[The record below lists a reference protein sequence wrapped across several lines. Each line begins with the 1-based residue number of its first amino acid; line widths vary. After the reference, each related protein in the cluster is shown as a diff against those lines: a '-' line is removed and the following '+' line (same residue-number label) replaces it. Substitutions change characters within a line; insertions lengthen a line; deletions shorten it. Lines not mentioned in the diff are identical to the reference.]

1 MMCYLLEHN
10 RIYSIF
16 GILVI
21 LGIAYA
27 CSTNRRQIALKQIF
41 SSLVLLGISAFF
53 MLKTV
58 IGQRLILVLSRGIG
72 YLYQAADKG
81 IEFVFGALSVVQEPW
96 GFVFAFK
103 ILPAL
108 VFFSAFMAFIS
119 YSGITQVFVRVISS
133 MVGPVLGISGPETV
147 CTVANSF
154 LGQTEAP
161 LLIRSYLPSLT
172 KSEFALVMISGMA
185 SMSSALIAVLA
196 RMGVPLEHLLAA
208 SIMSIPASILLSK
221 LLYPET
227 EVSQTAGAHNIID
240 QVREESLF
248 SALATGTSEGLS
260 LALNVGAMLI
270 AVIALLGLL
279 NEFLST
285 LSGVIYYYAG
295 LSFAPVTLDKIFAL
309 LGVPFGWLL
318 GLTGDE
324 AFYAGDL
331 LGTKVAINELVAY
344 SKLITLPL
352 SYRTKAL
359 LTYALAGFSN
369 FSCIGIQLGGI
380 GALVPQRRAW
390 LSQIGLRA
398 VLGGALANI
407 LSALVANILL

>member
-1 MMCYLLEHN
+1 
-10 RIYSIF
+10 
-16 GILVI
+16 
-21 LGIAYA
+21 
-27 CSTNRRQIALKQIF
+27 
-41 SSLVLLGISAFF
+41 

-58 IGQRLILVLSRGIG
+58 IGQRFILALAQGVG
-72 YLYQAADKG
+72 YLYQAADRG
-81 IEFVFGALSVVQEPW
+81 IEFVFGALASAEGPW

-103 ILPAL
+103 ILPAI
-108 VFFSAFMAFIS
+108 VFFSAFMAVLS
-119 YSGITQVFVRVISS
+119 YLGITQLLVRLLSFL
-133 MVGPVLGISGPETV
+133 VGPLLGTSGAETV

-161 LLIRSYLPSLT
+161 LLIRSYLPTLT
-172 KSEFALVMISGMA
+172 KSEFALVMISGMG

-227 EVSQTAGAHNIID
+227 EVPQTQGIYSADHVPA
-240 QVREESLF
+240 ESLF
-248 SALATGTSEGLS
+248 SALAIGTSEGLS

-279 NEFLST
+279 NELLSA
-285 LSGVIYYYAG
+285 LFQGINYYSG
-295 LSFAPVTLDKIFAL
+295 LSLPLLTLDKIFAF

-318 GLTGDE
+318 GFTGTQ
-324 AFYAGDL
+324 ALQAGDV
-331 LGTKVAINELVAY
+331 LGTKVAISELVAY
-344 SKLITLPL
+344 SKLVALPFT
-352 SYRTKAL
+352 YRAKAV

-407 LSALVANILL
+407 LSALVANIIL